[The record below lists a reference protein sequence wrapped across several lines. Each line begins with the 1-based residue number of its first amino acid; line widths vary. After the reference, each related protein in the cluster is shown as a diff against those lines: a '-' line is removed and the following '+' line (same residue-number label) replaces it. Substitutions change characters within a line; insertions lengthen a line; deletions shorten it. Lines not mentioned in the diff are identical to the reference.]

1 MTIEGMGNVMGLF
14 GMVGTLFGDA
24 WQYGHSHARHF
35 WSETRV
41 HLFISLSAIA
51 ITALLAVP
59 LGFLSAKRP
68 KTGSGIMAVVNMAR
82 VIPAPAIL
90 ALMLPILG
98 TGQFP
103 VFVALV
109 ILAFPAVLLNTLT
122 GFRQIEATTLEAAV
136 GLGMTPPQRWFQV
149 ELPLAAPSI
158 MNGLRIATVDI
169 IAGATLGAFIG
180 GGGLGVFIVNGLSM
194 GNPALV
200 VVGALPLALM
210 AMTTE
215 IGFSRVIQRMLRYRT

>member
-1 MTIEGMGNVMGLF
+1 MTLESVIWKVLAEAWRY
-14 GMVGTLFGDA
+14 GDTHTA
-24 WQYGHSHARHF
+24 RFWEATRIHA
-35 WSETRV
+35 
-41 HLFISLSAIA
+41 FISLAAVSA
-51 ITALLAVP
+51 TALLAIP
-59 LGFLSAKRP
+59 LGFISAKNSRAR
-68 KTGSGIMAVVNMAR
+68 SGIVTFVNLAR

-90 ALMLPILG
+90 ALMLPVLG

-122 GFRQIEATTLEAAV
+122 GFRQIDTATLEAAQ
-136 GLGMTPPQRWFQV
+136 GLGMTARQSWIQI

-180 GGGLGVFIVNGLSM
+180 GGGLGSFIVNGLSM
-194 GNPALV
+194 SNPALLI
-200 VVGALPLALM
+200 VGALPLALM
-210 AMTTE
+210 AMMTE
-215 IGFSRVIQRMLRYRT
+215 ICFSSLIHRMLRYQRC

>member
-1 MTIEGMGNVMGLF
+1 MTFNGIDSIAGIAGMA
-14 GMVGTLFGDA
+14 GTLFGNA
-24 WQYGHSHARHF
+24 WQYGYSHARHF
-35 WSETRV
+35 WAETRV
-41 HLFISLSAIA
+41 HVFISLSAITM
-51 ITALLAVP
+51 TALLAVP

-68 KTGSGIMAVVNMAR
+68 QTGSGIMAVVNMAR

-103 VFVALV
+103 VLVALV

-122 GFRQIEATTLEAAV
+122 GFRQIEASTLEAAV
-136 GLGMTPPQRWFQV
+136 GLGMTPPQRWLQV

-215 IGFSRVIQRMLRYRT
+215 IGFSSAIQRMLRYRA